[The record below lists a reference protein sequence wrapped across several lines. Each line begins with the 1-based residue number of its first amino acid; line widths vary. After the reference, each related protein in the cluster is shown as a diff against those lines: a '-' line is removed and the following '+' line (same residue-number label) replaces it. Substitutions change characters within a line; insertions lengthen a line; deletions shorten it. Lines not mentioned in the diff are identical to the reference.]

1 MLATDDLISPGEYI
15 RHLKPFLPE
24 RAFAPSPRKLVLLI
38 VHLLVILAGYF
49 AIRFSSHWV
58 LWLACSFVIGHSL
71 ACIAFLAHEL
81 SHNTI
86 IADRRL
92 RYALELLMWGLN
104 FIAPTVWRRVHNH
117 THHLH
122 ANTPDDPDRQFLTS
136 EASAP
141 IRWYSRLFYPNRLS
155 PRWNL
160 IVGFH
165 FVPYILRNTFA
176 AFYPDAAKP
185 PFVPAKPPYTTNQ
198 RLAVAF
204 ELVVIALLQAGV
216 FYVVGGSWL
225 RFLFAAPLAVLITS
239 SVVMAYVFTNH
250 FLNPLCETN
259 DPVASSTS
267 VIVPRFFDRLHSH
280 FSYHTEHHLF
290 PGMNSDF
297 YPAVS
302 ELLQSRYAERYSRV
316 RLAEAW
322 RRLWSNELYVSDERP
337 KNQPHEV

>member
-1 MLATDDLISPGEYI
+1 MLATDDLISPAEYI
-15 RHLKPFLPE
+15 RLFKPLLPE
-24 RAFAPSPRKLVLLI
+24 RAFAPSPRKLAFLVL
-38 VHLLVILAGYF
+38 HLLVILAGYVG
-49 AIRFSSHWV
+49 IRFAGHWV
-58 LWLACSFVIGHSL
+58 LWLVCSFVIGHSL
-71 ACIAFLAHEL
+71 ACIGFLAHEL

-86 IADRRL
+86 IPTRRL
-92 RYALELLMWGLN
+92 RYTLELLMWGL
-104 FIAPTVWRRVHNH
+104 IIISPTVWRRVHNH

-141 IRWYSRLFYPNRLS
+141 TRWYSRLFYPNRHS

-176 AFYPDAAKP
+176 AFYPGAAKP

-198 RLAVAF
+198 RLAVVF
-204 ELVVIALLQAGV
+204 ELVFIALLQVGI
-216 FYVVGGSWL
+216 FYFVGHSWL
-225 RFLFAAPLAVLITS
+225 RYAFAGPFAVLITS

-250 FLNPLCETN
+250 FLNPLCETT

-267 VIVPRFFDRLHSH
+267 VIVPPFFDHLHSH

-302 ELLQSRYAERYSRV
+302 ELLQTRYKERYTRIG
-316 RLAEAW
+316 LAEAW
-322 RRLWSNELYVSDERP
+322 SRLWSNEIYVSDGAR
-337 KNQPHEV
+337 